1 MVSLSSSSNHS
12 ISQEVADEKPIPHD
26 QNVLQKHVE
35 FFDRNHDGIIYPWET
50 FQGFRAIGC
59 GYLISS
65 VAALFINASLS
76 RKTRPG
82 KFPSLLFP
90 IEVKNIQ
97 KAKHGSDSSV
107 YDSEGRFVPSKF
119 EEIFKKHARTHPDAL
134 TSDELME
141 MLKAN
146 REPKDYGGWLGSF
159 SEWKFLYILCK
170 DSDGL
175 LHRDTIRGVY
185 DGSLFEKLEKEHS
198 QKKNK

>member
-107 YDSEGRFVPSKF
+107 YDTEGR
-119 EEIFKKHARTHPDAL
+119 
-134 TSDELME
+134 
-141 MLKAN
+141 
-146 REPKDYGGWLGSF
+146 LGSF

-170 DSDGL
+170 DRDGL